1 MNLKKFALKGLIIL
15 AVFVALCMF
24 FSGTIKTISTAKV
37 RLYSPKNG
45 KLEEKIELA
54 GKIAFPDVER
64 LSVEV
69 DNGQTITIKKV
80 NTRVGYTV
88 KAGDVL
94 IEAEVTGYDAALQ
107 ECEANYNT
115 AMDGMLALESK
126 SGDIRI
132 RRSDEAYAAAYYAL
146 RDAKQAALKLGVAVQ
161 SLLDKAGATLP
172 EEGYPEGADEALTA
186 AIDQYRQA
194 LADQDAAQEAFQRA
208 SRYSVDEATWSYMTQ
223 RQTYQ
228 DQMDQAQEKMRSL
241 SSLKARVE
249 AISAPRDAYVA
260 EVNVKEGDVFDGSS
274 WLLSITQEGKN
285 PVLRAD
291 LSNVERN
298 IVKGTTVNISTTRY
312 GTLETQVLAAGTAP
326 EGGKYADVEITQN
339 MLDAL
344 GSVYSLT
351 QTETPMS
358 LVYRAKE
365 NTCLLPSS
373 AVHGTGDERYVFVV
387 NKEYN
392 SFGNSSMKVAKYAV
406 TVLGEVDGT
415 VSIQEDISYYTLA
428 YMEDRQ
434 IKDGDS
440 VMEYTD

>member
-1 MNLKKFALKGLIIL
+1 M
-15 AVFVALCMF
+15 
-24 FSGTIKTISTAKV
+24 
-37 RLYSPKNG
+37 
-45 KLEEKIELA
+45 
-54 GKIAFPDVER
+54 
-64 LSVEV
+64 
-69 DNGQTITIKKV
+69 
-80 NTRVGYTV
+80 
-88 KAGDVL
+88 
-94 IEAEVTGYDAALQ
+94 
-107 ECEANYNT
+107 
-115 AMDGMLALESK
+115 
-126 SGDIRI
+126 
-132 RRSDEAYAAAYYAL
+132 
-146 RDAKQAALKLGVAVQ
+146 
-161 SLLDKAGATLP
+161 
-172 EEGYPEGADEALTA
+172 
-186 AIDQYRQA
+186 
-194 LADQDAAQEAFQRA
+194 
-208 SRYSVDEATWSYMTQ
+208 
-223 RQTYQ
+223 
-228 DQMDQAQEKMRSL
+228 
-241 SSLKARVE
+241 
-249 AISAPRDAYVA
+249 
-260 EVNVKEGDVFDGSS
+260 
-274 WLLSITQEGKN
+274 
-285 PVLRAD
+285 
-291 LSNVERN
+291 
-298 IVKGTTVNISTTRY
+298 KGTTVNISTTRY

-326 EGGKYADVEITQN
+326 EGGKYADVEITQD